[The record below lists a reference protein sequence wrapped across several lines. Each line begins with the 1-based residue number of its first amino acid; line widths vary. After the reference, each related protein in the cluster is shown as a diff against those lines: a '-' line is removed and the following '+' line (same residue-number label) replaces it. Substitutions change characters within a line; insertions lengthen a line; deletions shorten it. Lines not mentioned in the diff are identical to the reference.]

1 MVTPTLVNPEG
12 IWMLGSV
19 YKIMDMAGFHYDIE
33 HGCVHAVLHKIVP
46 HMRNEDGD
54 LSLHEAIEKKMCP
67 IVQASMSGEHHAMV
81 AVEIYYPGTE
91 DAKECVYK
99 LLRSYLYIGISNYKL
114 FFYLMYFFMYV
125 FF

>member
-33 HGCVHAVLHKIVP
+33 HGCVHAVLLKIVP
-46 HMRNEDGD
+46 HMGGEDGD
-54 LSLHEAIEKKMCP
+54 LSLHEAIDKKMCP
-67 IVQASMSGEHHAMV
+67 IVQAMSDGESHAMV
-81 AVEIYYPGTE
+81 AVKIRPEKNYQDTE

-99 LLRSYLYIGISNYKL
+99 LLRSYLHIEISNYKL
-114 FFYLMYFFMYV
+114 FF
-125 FF
+125 